1 MGLTRLSINRPLTV
15 LMAILGLIVMGY
27 MGYTRLQ
34 VDRMPKADIP
44 FVTVVVVYPGASP
57 DDVSA
62 EVLEKVEDAVAGI
75 SGIKQITSQ
84 ANENYGTVTLE
95 FQEGTNGNQA
105 AMDVSREINAIKGD
119 LPDDAEEPTIIK
131 ADINATPIMQIVLSG
146 PQGQDA
152 LYTLADQQL
161 KGRIQAVSGG
171 LRLHFWRAGKPDS
184 GRAGPGQAGRLQPV
198 AVQPATNSGL

>member
-1 MGLTRLSINRPLTV
+1 MGLTRLSINRPLTI

-44 FVTVVVVYPGASP
+44 YVTVVVVYPGASP

-75 SGIKQITSQ
+75 SGVKQITSQ
-84 ANENYGTVTLE
+84 ANENYGTVTME

-105 AMDVSREINAIKGD
+105 AMDVSREINAIKGN

-131 ADINATPIMQIVLSG
+131 ADT
-146 PQGQDA
+146 
-152 LYTLADQQL
+152 
-161 KGRIQAVSGG
+161 
-171 LRLHFWRAGKPDS
+171 
-184 GRAGPGQAGRLQPV
+184 
-198 AVQPATNSGL
+198 ATN